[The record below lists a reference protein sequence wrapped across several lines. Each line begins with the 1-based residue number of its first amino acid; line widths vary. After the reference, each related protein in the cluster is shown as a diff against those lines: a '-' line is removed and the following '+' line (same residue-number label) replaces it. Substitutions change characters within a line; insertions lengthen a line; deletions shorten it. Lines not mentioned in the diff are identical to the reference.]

1 MIASSSLTHNI
12 VCFHYSAILKE
23 AKRASICKSGIQKK
37 QHGLER
43 RKVETFQQ
51 SSHPRTWIPFTCAYL
66 RARKSGL
73 TWGIITWDKDLD
85 LDHGVWCESLSAP
98 TARSAQVIYLAP
110 VVDNSSKV
118 TGDAPSATGVPTLT
132 DDRRLRL
139 RWRMRFRRQL
149 HKKCG
154 WLVVG
159 DCWEAGSAIW
169 SDGGHRRWEI
179 ELVGMRDRDVGE
191 EELLRE
197 GKNSGD

>member
-1 MIASSSLTHNI
+1 MSTKHPPTDMDT
-12 VCFHYSAILKE
+12 FHMRISKREKE
-23 AKRASICKSGIQKK
+23 RPDMGNNKLRQRFRSRPW
-37 QHGLER
+37 GLMREPLCSCCYIS
-43 RKVETFQQ
+43 T
-51 SSHPRTWIPFTCAYL
+51 
-66 RARKSGL
+66 
-73 TWGIITWDKDLD
+73 
-85 LDHGVWCESLSAP
+85 
-98 TARSAQVIYLAP
+98 QVIYLDP

-159 DCWEAGSAIW
+159 DCGEAGSAIW